1 MTFFF
6 FFGIVKP
13 KSILKEFE
21 RMKRRN
27 EERIERQKAEGY
39 RGTAVAWYLE
49 DDARSIRWEKLR
61 HSYCA

>member
-1 MTFFF
+1 M
-6 FFGIVKP
+6 KP

>member
-1 MTFFF
+1 MEVVYDFFFF

-27 EERIERQKAEGY
+27 EERI
-39 RGTAVAWYLE
+39 
-49 DDARSIRWEKLR
+49 
-61 HSYCA
+61 